1 MVNICTKRT
10 IVADDYNEL
19 IIRYSISKK
28 YYVEARPD
36 TKKRIANKQE
46 MQLLDAI
53 TYLGDQ
59 EILFGLINHFFDE
72 ITIDRFLINELVEG
86 QIGQFDTFESM
97 LQSKMLALQIAKS
110 DLSLKIKEALRS
122 RFYKGRSEFLK
133 SNEDIQI
140 YNIIFSNNEASY
152 SKTENNTIYMSLYM
166 KNPNK
171 YETEMDFLR
180 EFIKEKLESKN
191 SKAEVYDD
199 VIEFDEF
206 NTIVCIGRY
215 IQCDNLLIRVSSE
228 FISYL
233 TDIIEEHN
241 KMINKDKVKQLKMEG
256 F

>member
-1 MVNICTKRT
+1 MVNICAKRT

-140 YNIIFSNNEASY
+140 YNI
-152 SKTENNTIYMSLYM
+152 
-166 KNPNK
+166 
-171 YETEMDFLR
+171 
-180 EFIKEKLESKN
+180 
-191 SKAEVYDD
+191 
-199 VIEFDEF
+199 
-206 NTIVCIGRY
+206 
-215 IQCDNLLIRVSSE
+215 
-228 FISYL
+228 
-233 TDIIEEHN
+233 
-241 KMINKDKVKQLKMEG
+241 
-256 F
+256 